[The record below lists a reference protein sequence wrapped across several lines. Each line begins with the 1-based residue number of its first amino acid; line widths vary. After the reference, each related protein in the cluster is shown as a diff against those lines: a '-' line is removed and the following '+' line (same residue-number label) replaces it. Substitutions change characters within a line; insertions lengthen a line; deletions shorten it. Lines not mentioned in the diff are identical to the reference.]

1 MDKSTFNTLKLHSN
15 RFSRLIPIQFIQK
28 RRLSRLLK
36 STKISSKNTSA
47 IIKFL
52 NANWFF
58 STFLLKW
65 ENHLFLDHSLKTS
78 EICVKKLEN
87 FPLFTGWT
95 VRINRKFFTVNVIL
109 FSLLWRHRE
118 HSLLRMNY
126 RSEQVN
132 LAAHNKQKNI
142 TNSEL
147 LILHSTKKV
156 AHLTLN

>member
-95 VRINRKFFTVNVIL
+95 VRINRKIFTVNVIL

-132 LAAHNKQKNI
+132 LAAHNKQTKISQTRNYYYC
-142 TNSEL
+142 TARKK
-147 LILHSTKKV
+147 LHI
-156 AHLTLN
+156 